1 MENKKSISKL
11 FELYKEDIYKMD
23 STYYNI
29 LKNVQEQENIF
40 YQTLSDNQK
49 ELLEN
54 LNMYKTEQDNYIH
67 QHIFTYGYSLANNL
81 LIESI
86 TTSNIKKTNT
96 TK

>member
-40 YQTLSDNQK
+40 YQTLSDKQK

-54 LNMYKTEQDNYIH
+54 LNMYKTEENNYMH

-81 LIESI
+81 LIESLK
-86 TTSNIKKTNT
+86 NDNYKNT
-96 TK
+96 

>member
-23 STYYNI
+23 SSYYNI
-29 LKNVQEQENIF
+29 LKKVQEQENIF

-54 LNMYKTEQDNYIH
+54 LKIIIYIN
-67 QHIFTYGYSLANNL
+67 IFL
-81 LIESI
+81 LMVIH
-86 TTSNIKKTNT
+86 
-96 TK
+96 

>member
-40 YQTLSDNQK
+40 YQTLSDKQK

-54 LNMYKTEQDNYIH
+54 LNMSKTEENNYMH

-81 LIESI
+81 LIESLK
-86 TTSNIKKTNT
+86 NDNYKNT
-96 TK
+96 